1 MHWDS
6 NRLTALKVV
15 KLNKPGRYGDGGG
28 LVLQVSKW
36 GTKAWPFRYERD
48 GRERQMGLGPLGTIS
63 LAEARQRALQA
74 RKLLLDGLDPI
85 AVRNEHR
92 RLRGSRLREASRSR
106 AAQTNTLPDI
116 KPAGATRN
124 IVRNGEQRSLNMLPD
139 HRRAARLSRRHDAR
153 HKNC

>member
-92 RLRGSRLREASRSR
+92 HAARVAAARSITFKSCADKYVTGHQAGWRNEKYR
-106 AAQTNTLPDI
+106 AQWRATLA
-116 KPAGATRN
+116 KYATR
-124 IVRNGEQRSLNMLPD
+124 P
-139 HRRAARLSRRHDAR
+139 
-153 HKNC
+153 